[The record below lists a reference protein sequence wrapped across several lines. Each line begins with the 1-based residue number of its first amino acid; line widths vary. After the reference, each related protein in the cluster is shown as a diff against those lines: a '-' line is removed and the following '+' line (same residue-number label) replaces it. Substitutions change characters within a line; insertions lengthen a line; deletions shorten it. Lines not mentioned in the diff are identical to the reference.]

1 MANRTSGPRG
11 RSRKARPTGTAA
23 TPAGAGAST
32 TTTAATTGSSST
44 DRSQP
49 PRSSPAGSR
58 ASAPRSGN
66 ASRAGVAA
74 TTYGERPPAPWHP
87 LPISEVLIFAGTI
100 AFVVA
105 LTRGGAASGVPLLLA
120 GIGAVVLGTL
130 EVTWREHRSGFRSHA
145 LLLALFPVVLLHSL
159 VILGLSALTEPPRI
173 VNLAMLV
180 VDAAV
185 YLLLFKLLRAQFQT
199 ARARR
204 VARA

>member
-1 MANRTSGPRG
+1 MDAHTRSKLMANRTSGPRG
-11 RSRKARPTGTAA
+11 RSRKARPTAAAA
-23 TPAGAGAST
+23 TT
-32 TTTAATTGSSST
+32 TTTAATTNGSSSA
-44 DRSQP
+44 DRSQR
-49 PRSSPAGSR
+49 PRSSSAGPRAGS
-58 ASAPRSGN
+58 
-66 ASRAGVAA
+66 SRAGVAA
-74 TTYGERPPAPWHP
+74 TTYGERPHALWHP

-130 EVTWREHRSGFRSHA
+130 EVTWREHRSGYRSHA
-145 LLLALFPVVLLHSL
+145 LLLALFPVVILHSA
-159 VILGLSALTEPPRI
+159 VILGISAFTEPPRI

-185 YLLLFKLLRAQFQT
+185 YLFLFKLLRASFQT

-204 VARA
+204 VAHA